1 MFVRVVAGGR
11 TERKKQDPSPTS
23 CRDRS
28 KPAVPP
34 CLTLARPLY
43 AYANMPTFVNGA
55 SAPARILATRLSARP
70 RKSIRSRSA
79 CRDPSARDSLK
90 DDLGTYLPFLIGL
103 LDCSTAK
110 TACQG
115 VFQKKF
121 FEYGDRKN
129 SHHNKR
135 NDREKRGG
143 IRRFRSRRRSFLRQR
158 AKTPKGKARRAFLP
172 ASFLWRDLSAFRY
185 ALGKRSF
192 RHTSPCRCRP
202 FVDGRYSMVNDCF
215 STGLLCFFGRVSV
228 RTPLSSFALMPSR
241 SISETSNDRLY
252 SP

>member
-103 LDCSTAK
+103 LDCSTALFS
-110 TACQG
+110 CQG
-115 VFQKKF
+115 VFEKKF
-121 FEYGDRKN
+121 SRKKSPAPRGSRAVN
-129 SHHNKR
+129 HARLSTVNGMTER
-135 NDREKRGG
+135 NETGFGVFALVGVVPYDRERKR
-143 IRRFRSRRRSFLRQR
+143 R
-158 AKTPKGKARRAFLP
+158 KARRGGHFCPPL
-172 ASFLWRDLSAFRY
+172 FR
-185 ALGKRSF
+185 LVRS
-192 RHTSPCRCRP
+192 
-202 FVDGRYSMVNDCF
+202 VG
-215 STGLLCFFGRVSV
+215 
-228 RTPLSSFALMPSR
+228 
-241 SISETSNDRLY
+241 
-252 SP
+252 

>member
-103 LDCSTAK
+103 LDCSTAFLS
-110 TACQG
+110 CQG

-121 FEYGDRKN
+121 FGSNDPGRSK
-129 SHHNKR
+129 KR
-135 NDREKRGG
+135 AG
-143 IRRFRSRRRSFLRQR
+143 ISARPVCRRSFNRKRLLFDRLGLLLRQR
-158 AKTPKGKARRAFLP
+158 DREHAVVEFRLDAVAF
-172 ASFLWRDLSAFRY
+172 DL
-185 ALGKRSF
+185 
-192 RHTSPCRCRP
+192 
-202 FVDGRYSMVNDCF
+202 
-215 STGLLCFFGRVSV
+215 
-228 RTPLSSFALMPSR
+228 
-241 SISETSNDRLY
+241 
-252 SP
+252 